1 MEELS
6 RKDEEI
12 RGHRG
17 ASKVLGVTQYAISK
31 LLLLDFAGSNAPLKV
46 SSQQG
51 TNKFSWRWRDEEHV
65 RSWYQE
71 GRDLEARGLP
81 LATQAEQSKK
91 PNKDDYQYR
100 EVTRSSGEKWV
111 RGVLGLPFTVPDSF
125 FQEEPGCVYALVV
138 RPSTCKSPPT
148 GAVWVG
154 TVKDLVASPKL
165 KKPSIVKATS
175 TGGDWV
181 FSRVVW
187 QITSDPVKS
196 KANAYRFKEW
206 KRLNWVGKVVDTVE
220 AHAGITAVRHPV
232 PVAPVPMSSPPVVGV
247 RAAASALGVSKSLFY
262 AALSLLEKEN
272 PDLLPSVT
280 KVRLPS
286 GKEAKR
292 TVYTWPDEN
301 VLANWWEKVREATG
315 NSVPPALDT
324 GDPEPVEFD
333 YVEETINFLL
343 GEGTTAE
350 LSRLRERMDTPEV
363 RALRSARGEEPE
375 LPLEEVLVLVVG
387 LGLVS
392 WPEGA

>member
-6 RKDEEI
+6 MKDEEI
-12 RGHRG
+12 RGLRG
-17 ASKVLGVTQYAISK
+17 SSKVLGVTQYVIGK
-31 LLLLDFAGSNAPLKV
+31 LLSHAFGGNNAPLKV
-46 SSQQG
+46 PNHQG
-51 TNKFSWRWRDEEHV
+51 TKGFSWRWRNEEHV

-71 GRDLEARGLP
+71 ARLVRNADEAE
-81 LATQAEQSKK
+81 AFKK
-91 PNKDDYQYR
+91 PNKMY
-100 EVTRSSGEKWV
+100 EAESGEKWMG
-111 RGVLGLPFTVPDSF
+111 GVLGLPFTVPDSF

-138 RPSTCKSPPT
+138 RPSNYKSPPDA
-148 GAVWVG
+148 AVWVG
-154 TVKDLVASPKL
+154 TVRDLVASPQV
-165 KKPSIVKATS
+165 KKPSIVRATS

-206 KRLNWVGKVVDTVE
+206 NTVNWDGEGWDPFDLTGEEAMTSLNFNPEDT
-220 AHAGITAVRHPV
+220 ATLTKTA
-232 PVAPVPMSSPPVVGV
+232 APVPMPSPPVVGV

-262 AALSLLEKEN
+262 AVLKRLGEEN

-286 GKEAKR
+286 GQQSAR
-292 TVYTWPDEN
+292 TSYTWPDEN
-301 VLANWWEKVREATG
+301 VLANWWERVREASDD
-315 NSVPPALDT
+315 SVPPALDT
-324 GDPEPVEFD
+324 GDPEPVEFSSD
-333 YVEETINFLL
+333 VEETINFLL

-363 RALRSARGEEPE
+363 RALRAARGEEPE